1 MIERMKTSQTLLFL
15 TLSVTMFL
23 SAQDQPDM
31 TILFNYFD
39 STVTIYVDN
48 DEIVIEGDG
57 VPSHLSPYFVQTYG
71 QTQNGFYYWLDSD
84 GDGINDLWMQTPA
97 NMNLNPN
104 RIAQQGYEF
113 RIPLYPAI
121 NPNGPTDTFLG
132 PIGVSINGVPFFNEY
147 ESPTETLT
155 NQVIQSFDPGN
166 GHPAPQGRYHYH
178 FPPESLI
185 TVTEDNFLGF
195 AGDGFPVYG
204 PKNPDGN
211 NAQNLD
217 DYHGEFGPTPD
228 FPDSIYHYHT
238 NFTSPYI
245 IGAFAGTLGT
255 GFGGGG
261 GGGGGGF
268 PPDCDQVP
276 PGMPCCGDG
285 TCGGPETEANCPEDC
300 ATTIDYTII
309 VNEFMAAN
317 QNCCDDGTGE
327 YEDFIELYNYG
338 MEAMD
343 IGGFYFTD
351 IITGSFLYHITDSS
365 ASETTIN
372 AGGFLVIWADADPEQ
387 GPLHVDFTLSGSGED
402 IGIYDPNGSAIIE
415 MSFSSQGEDTSY
427 GRYPDGAGTWQ
438 FMNPTP
444 GMANTE
450 ELSLNN
456 NIVMPDQYIIH
467 QNYPNPFNPVTTLRY
482 DLPET
487 GLVTITIYDMLGR
500 QVKTLINQTQDAG
513 YRSVIWDATND
524 YGKPVSAGIYLY
536 QIRVG
541 PYTKTRKILLLK

>member
-1 MIERMKTSQTLLFL
+1 MIERMKTGQAFLFFALSLPTL
-15 TLSVTMFL
+15 MQ
-23 SAQDQPDM
+23 AQDPPDM
-31 TILFNYFD
+31 TILFDYFD
-39 STVTIYVDN
+39 STVTIYVDG

-121 NPNGPTDTFLG
+121 NPNGPADTFLG

-261 GGGGGGF
+261 GGGGGGD
-268 PPDCDQVP
+268 PPDCGEVP
-276 PGMPCCGDG
+276 PGAPCCGDG
-285 TCGGPETEANCPEDC
+285 NCGGPETETNCPEDC
-300 ATTIDYTII
+300 ATTIDYTIM
-309 VNEFMAAN
+309 VNEFLA
-317 QNCCDDGTGE
+317 
-327 YEDFIELYNYG
+327 
-338 MEAMD
+338 
-343 IGGFYFTD
+343 
-351 IITGSFLYHITDSS
+351 S
-365 ASETTIN
+365 SETCCGTEL
-372 AGGFLVIWADADPEQ
+372 F
-387 GPLHVDFTLSGSGED
+387 GSGED
-402 IGIYDPNGSAIIE
+402 FVELYNHGSEPVNIYGWGFSDTDGTVATTAPDTVIQPGKFLVLWFTGDANGFPEIDSKLSSDGETIYAAD
-415 MSFSSQGEDTSY
+415 SSGTAVFSLDFGAQDEDVSY
-427 GRYPDGAGTWQ
+427 GRYPDGSDSWQ
-438 FMNPTP
+438 QMNPTP
-444 GMANTE
+444 GVTNTN
-450 ELSLNN
+450 ELGLDDDVT
-456 NIVMPDQYIIH
+456 IPEQYTLH
-467 QNYPNPFNPVTTLRY
+467 QNYPNPFNPRTSIRY
-482 DLPET
+482 DLPDNER
-487 GLVTITIYDMLGR
+487 VNIIIYDMLGR
-500 QVKTLINQTQDAG
+500 QVKQLVDEYQDAG
-513 YRSVIWDATND
+513 FKSIIWDATND
-524 YGKPVSAGIYLY
+524 FGKPAATGVYLCKIQAGEYM
-536 QIRVG
+536 Q
-541 PYTKTRKILLLK
+541 TKKMVLLK

>member
-1 MIERMKTSQTLLFL
+1 MIERMKTRQAFLFFALSLPTL
-15 TLSVTMFL
+15 MQ
-23 SAQDQPDM
+23 AQDPPDM
-31 TILFNYFD
+31 TILFDYFD
-39 STVTIYVDN
+39 STVTIYVDG

-121 NPNGPTDTFLG
+121 NPNGPADTFLG

-147 ESPTETLT
+147 ESPTQTLT

-166 GHPAPQGRYHYH
+166 GHPAPQGNYHYH

-261 GGGGGGF
+261 GGGGGGD
-268 PPDCDQVP
+268 PPDCGEVP
-276 PGMPCCGDG
+276 PGAPCCGDG
-285 TCGGPETEANCPEDC
+285 NCGGPETETNCPEDC
-300 ATTIDYTII
+300 ATTIDYTIM
-309 VNEFMAAN
+309 VNEFLA
-317 QNCCDDGTGE
+317 
-327 YEDFIELYNYG
+327 
-338 MEAMD
+338 
-343 IGGFYFTD
+343 
-351 IITGSFLYHITDSS
+351 S
-365 ASETTIN
+365 SETCCGTEL
-372 AGGFLVIWADADPEQ
+372 F
-387 GPLHVDFTLSGSGED
+387 GSGED
-402 IGIYDPNGSAIIE
+402 FVELYNHGSEPVNIYGWGFSDTDGTVATTAPDTVIQPGKFLVLWFTGDANGFPEIDSKLSSDGETIYAAD
-415 MSFSSQGEDTSY
+415 SSGTAVFSLDFGVQDEDVSY
-427 GRYPDGAGTWQ
+427 GRYPDGSDSWQ
-438 FMNPTP
+438 QMNPTP
-444 GMANTE
+444 GVTNTN
-450 ELSLNN
+450 ELGLDDDVT
-456 NIVMPDQYIIH
+456 IPEQYTLH
-467 QNYPNPFNPVTTLRY
+467 QNYPNPFNPRTSIRY
-482 DLPET
+482 DLPDNER
-487 GLVTITIYDMLGR
+487 VNIIIYDMLGR
-500 QVKTLINQTQDAG
+500 QVKQLVDEYQDAG
-513 YRSVIWDATND
+513 FKSIIWDATND
-524 YGKPVSAGIYLY
+524 FGKPAATGVYLCKIQAGEYM
-536 QIRVG
+536 Q
-541 PYTKTRKILLLK
+541 TKKMVLLK

>member
-1 MIERMKTSQTLLFL
+1 MIERMKTGQAFLFFALSLPTL
-15 TLSVTMFL
+15 MQ
-23 SAQDQPDM
+23 AQDPPDM
-31 TILFNYFD
+31 TILFDYFD
-39 STVTIYVDN
+39 STVTIYVDG

-121 NPNGPTDTFLG
+121 NPNGPADTFLG

-261 GGGGGGF
+261 GGGGGGD
-268 PPDCDQVP
+268 PPDCGEVP
-276 PGMPCCGDG
+276 PGAPCCGDG
-285 TCGGPETEANCPEDC
+285 NCGGPETETNCPEDC
-300 ATTIDYTII
+300 ATTIDYTIM
-309 VNEFMAAN
+309 VNEFLA
-317 QNCCDDGTGE
+317 
-327 YEDFIELYNYG
+327 
-338 MEAMD
+338 
-343 IGGFYFTD
+343 
-351 IITGSFLYHITDSS
+351 S
-365 ASETTIN
+365 SETCCGTEL
-372 AGGFLVIWADADPEQ
+372 F
-387 GPLHVDFTLSGSGED
+387 GSGED
-402 IGIYDPNGSAIIE
+402 FVELYNHGSEPVNIYGWGFSDTDGTVATTAPDTVIQPGKFLVLWFTGDANGFPEIDSKLSSDGETIYAAD
-415 MSFSSQGEDTSY
+415 SSGTAVFSLDFGVQDEDVSY
-427 GRYPDGAGTWQ
+427 GRYPDGSDSWQ
-438 FMNPTP
+438 QMNPTP
-444 GMANTE
+444 GVTNTN
-450 ELSLNN
+450 ELGLDDDVT
-456 NIVMPDQYIIH
+456 IPEQYTLH
-467 QNYPNPFNPVTTLRY
+467 QNYPNPFNPRTSIRY
-482 DLPET
+482 DLPDNER
-487 GLVTITIYDMLGR
+487 VNIIIYDMLGR
-500 QVKTLINQTQDAG
+500 QVKQLVDEYQDAG
-513 YRSVIWDATND
+513 FKSIIWDATND
-524 YGKPVSAGIYLY
+524 FGKPAATGVYLCKIQAGEYM
-536 QIRVG
+536 Q
-541 PYTKTRKILLLK
+541 TKKMVLLK

>member
-1 MIERMKTSQTLLFL
+1 MIERMKTRQAFLFFALSLPTL
-15 TLSVTMFL
+15 MQ
-23 SAQDQPDM
+23 AQDPPDM
-31 TILFNYFD
+31 TILFDYFD
-39 STVTIYVDN
+39 STVTIYIDG

-71 QTQNGFYYWLDSD
+71 QTQNGFYYWFDSD

-121 NPNGPTDTFLG
+121 NPNGPADTFLG

-261 GGGGGGF
+261 GGGGGGD
-268 PPDCDQVP
+268 PPDCGEVP
-276 PGMPCCGDG
+276 PGAPCCGDG
-285 TCGGPETEANCPEDC
+285 NCGGPETETNCPEDC
-300 ATTIDYTII
+300 ATTIDYTIM
-309 VNEFMAAN
+309 VNEFLA
-317 QNCCDDGTGE
+317 
-327 YEDFIELYNYG
+327 
-338 MEAMD
+338 
-343 IGGFYFTD
+343 
-351 IITGSFLYHITDSS
+351 S
-365 ASETTIN
+365 SETCCGTEL
-372 AGGFLVIWADADPEQ
+372 F
-387 GPLHVDFTLSGSGED
+387 GSGED
-402 IGIYDPNGSAIIE
+402 FVELYNHGSEPVNIYGWGFSDTDGTVATTAPDTVIQPGEFLVLWFTGDANGFPEIDSKLSSDGETIYAAD
-415 MSFSSQGEDTSY
+415 SSGTAVFSLDFGAQDEDVSY
-427 GRYPDGAGTWQ
+427 GRYPDGSDSWQ
-438 FMNPTP
+438 QMNPTP
-444 GMANTE
+444 GVTNTN
-450 ELSLNN
+450 ELGLDDDVT
-456 NIVMPDQYIIH
+456 IPEQYTLH
-467 QNYPNPFNPVTTLRY
+467 QNYPNPFNPRTSIRY
-482 DLPET
+482 DLPDNER
-487 GLVTITIYDMLGR
+487 VNIIIYDMLGR
-500 QVKTLINQTQDAG
+500 QVKQLVDEYQDAG
-513 YRSVIWDATND
+513 FKSIIWDATND
-524 YGKPVSAGIYLY
+524 YGKPVSAGVYLY
-536 QIRVG
+536 KIQAGDFVQ
-541 PYTKTRKILLLK
+541 TKKMVLLK

>member
-1 MIERMKTSQTLLFL
+1 MIERMKTSQALFFL

-31 TILFNYFD
+31 TILFDYFD

-195 AGDGFPVYG
+195 SGDGFPVYG

-261 GGGGGGF
+261 GGRSGPARGSDLQYQLDLSLEDAVRGTETRIRV
-268 PPDCDQVP
+268 PARVRCDA
-276 PGMPCCGDG
+276 C
-285 TCGGPETEANCPEDC
+285 
-300 ATTIDYTII
+300 
-309 VNEFMAAN
+309 
-317 QNCCDDGTGE
+317 
-327 YEDFIELYNYG
+327 
-338 MEAMD
+338 
-343 IGGFYFTD
+343 
-351 IITGSFLYHITDSS
+351 
-365 ASETTIN
+365 
-372 AGGFLVIWADADPEQ
+372 
-387 GPLHVDFTLSGSGED
+387 SGSGAKSGTSPTACATCGSRGQVRMQQGFFSIQQTCPQCRGSGKVIGTPCTDCGGQGRVQKTKTLQVKVPAGVDEGDQIRLAGEGEAAAGGGASGDLYVQIGLKPHSIFSRDGDNLYCEVPVSFSMATLGGSLGIPTLGGRANLKIPPESQSEQVFRLRGKGVRNVRNGAVGDLFCKMKVETPVNLTRKQKELLSEFDRLTGEGGDRHRPREGSWTGKLKSFFED
-402 IGIYDPNGSAIIE
+402 I
-415 MSFSSQGEDTSY
+415 
-427 GRYPDGAGTWQ
+427 
-438 FMNPTP
+438 
-444 GMANTE
+444 
-450 ELSLNN
+450 
-456 NIVMPDQYIIH
+456 
-467 QNYPNPFNPVTTLRY
+467 
-482 DLPET
+482 
-487 GLVTITIYDMLGR
+487 
-500 QVKTLINQTQDAG
+500 
-513 YRSVIWDATND
+513 
-524 YGKPVSAGIYLY
+524 VS
-536 QIRVG
+536 
-541 PYTKTRKILLLK
+541 

>member
-1 MIERMKTSQTLLFL
+1 MTERIKTRQPLFYL
-15 TLSVTMFL
+15 TLTITMVL
-23 SAQDQPDM
+23 QAQDEPDM

-48 DEIVIEGDG
+48 DEIVVEGDG
-57 VPSHLSPYFVQTYG
+57 VPSHLSPYFVQTYA
-71 QTQNGFYYWLDSD
+71 QTQNGFYYWLDNN
-84 GDGINDLWMQTPA
+84 GDGINDFWMQTPA

-113 RIPLYPAI
+113 RIPLHPAI
-121 NPNGPTDTFLG
+121 NPNGPADTFLG
-132 PIGVSINGVPFFNEY
+132 SIGISINGVPFFNEY

-238 NFTSPYI
+238 NFSSPYI
-245 IGAFAGTLGT
+245 IGAFAGTIGT

-261 GGGGGGF
+261 GGGGGGL
-268 PPDCDQVP
+268 PPNCDQVP

-285 TCGGPETEANCPEDC
+285 NCGGPETETNCPEDC

-327 YEDFIELYNYG
+327 NEDFIELYNYG
-338 MEAMD
+338 MEAID

-351 IITGSFLYHITDSS
+351 NLTGSFLYHITDTST
-365 ASETTIN
+365 SETTIS
-372 AGGFLVIWADADPEQ
+372 GGEFLVIWADADPEQ
-387 GPLHVDFTLSGSGED
+387 GPLHVDFKLSSGGED
-402 IGIYDPNGSAIIE
+402 IGIYDPDGSAIIE

-427 GRYPDGAGTWQ
+427 GRYPDGSDTWQ

-444 GMANTE
+444 GMANTQ
-450 ELSLNN
+450 ELSLVN
-456 NIVMPDQYIIH
+456 NITMPGQFKIH
-467 QNYPNPFNPVTTLRY
+467 QNYPNPFNPVTTIRY
-482 DLPET
+482 DLPENS
-487 GLVTITIYDMLGR
+487 LVNITIYDMLGK
-500 QVKTLINQTQDAG
+500 QVTTLINQTQDAG

-524 YGKPVSAGIYLY
+524 YGKPVSAGIYLS
-536 QIRVG
+536 QIHAG
-541 PYTKTRKILLLK
+541 EYISTKKIVLLK

>member
-1 MIERMKTSQTLLFL
+1 MTERIKKRQALLFL
-15 TLSVTMFL
+15 TPTIVMFL
-23 SAQDQPDM
+23 QAQDQPDM

-39 STVTIYVDN
+39 STVTIYVDGN
-48 DEIVIEGDG
+48 DIVIEGDG
-57 VPSHLSPYFVQTYG
+57 VPSHLSPYFAQTYG
-71 QTQNGFYYWLDSD
+71 QTQNGFYYWLDNN
-84 GDGINDLWMQTPA
+84 GDGINDFWMQTPA

-113 RIPLYPAI
+113 RIPLHPAI
-121 NPNGPTDTFLG
+121 NPNGPADTFLG

-185 TVTEDNFLGF
+185 TVNEDNFLGF

-245 IGAFAGTLGT
+245 IGAFAGNLGT

-261 GGGGGGF
+261 GGGGGGN

-285 TCGGPETEANCPEDC
+285 TCGGPETETNCPEDC

-309 VNEFMAAN
+309 FNEFKAAR

-338 MEAMD
+338 MEAID
-343 IGGFYFTD
+343 IGGFYFTHNL
-351 IITGSFLYHITDSS
+351 TGSFLYHITDSS

-372 AGGFLVIWADADPEQ
+372 AGGFLVIWADGDPEQ
-387 GPLHVDFTLSGSGED
+387 GPLHVDFILNSGGDD
-402 IGIYDPNGSAIIE
+402 IGIYDPDGSAIIE
-415 MSFSSQGEDTSY
+415 MAFSSQSEDISY
-427 GRYPDGAGTWQ
+427 GRYPDGANTWQ

-450 ELSLNN
+450 DLNLNN
-456 NIVMPDQYIIH
+456 NRVMPDQYILH
-467 QNYPNPFNPVTTLRY
+467 QSYPNPFNPITTLRY
-482 DLPET
+482 QLPENT
-487 GLVTITIYDMLGR
+487 FVNIIIYDMLGKE
-500 QVKTLINQTQDAG
+500 VKTLINQTQDAG
-513 YRSVIWDATND
+513 YKSVIWNATNN

-536 QIRVG
+536 QIQAG
-541 PYTKTRKILLLK
+541 EYMQTKKMVLLK

>member
-1 MIERMKTSQTLLFL
+1 MTERIKTRQPLFYL
-15 TLSVTMFL
+15 TLTITMVL
-23 SAQDQPDM
+23 QAQDEPDM

-39 STVTIYVDN
+39 STVTIYVDGN
-48 DEIVIEGDG
+48 DIVIEGDG
-57 VPSHLSPYFVQTYG
+57 VPSHLSPYFVQTYA
-71 QTQNGFYYWLDSD
+71 QTQNGFYYWLDNN
-84 GDGINDLWMQTPA
+84 GDGINDFWMQTPA

-113 RIPLYPAI
+113 RIPLHPAI
-121 NPNGPTDTFLG
+121 NPNGPADTFLG
-132 PIGVSINGVPFFNEY
+132 PIGISINGVPFFNEY

-238 NFTSPYI
+238 NFSSPYI

-261 GGGGGGF
+261 GGGGGGL
-268 PPDCDQVP
+268 PPNCDQVP

-285 TCGGPETEANCPEDC
+285 NCGGPETETNCPEDC

-327 YEDFIELYNYG
+327 NEDFIELYNYG
-338 MEAMD
+338 MEAID

-351 IITGSFLYHITDSS
+351 NLTGSFLYHITDTST
-365 ASETTIN
+365 SETTIS
-372 AGGFLVIWADADPEQ
+372 GGEFLVIWADADPEQ
-387 GPLHVDFTLSGSGED
+387 GPLHVDFKLSSGGED
-402 IGIYDPNGSAIIE
+402 IGIYDPDGSAIIE

-427 GRYPDGAGTWQ
+427 GRYPDGSDTWQ

-444 GMANTE
+444 GMANTQ
-450 ELSLNN
+450 ELSLVN
-456 NIVMPDQYIIH
+456 NITMPGQFKIH
-467 QNYPNPFNPVTTLRY
+467 QNYPNPFNPVTTIRY
-482 DLPET
+482 DLPENS
-487 GLVTITIYDMLGR
+487 LVNITIYDMLGK
-500 QVKTLINQTQDAG
+500 QVTTLINQTQDAG

-524 YGKPVSAGIYLY
+524 YGKPVSAGIYLS
-536 QIRVG
+536 QIHAG
-541 PYTKTRKILLLK
+541 EYISTKKIVLLK

>member
-1 MIERMKTSQTLLFL
+1 MIERMKTRQAFLFFALSLPTL
-15 TLSVTMFL
+15 MQ
-23 SAQDQPDM
+23 AQDPPDM
-31 TILFNYFD
+31 TILFDYFD
-39 STVTIYVDN
+39 STVTIYVDG

-121 NPNGPTDTFLG
+121 NPNGPADTFLG

-261 GGGGGGF
+261 GGGGGGD
-268 PPDCDQVP
+268 PPDCGEVP
-276 PGMPCCGDG
+276 PGAPCCGDG
-285 TCGGPETEANCPEDC
+285 NCGGPETETNCPEDC
-300 ATTIDYTII
+300 ATTIDYTIM
-309 VNEFMAAN
+309 VNEFLA
-317 QNCCDDGTGE
+317 
-327 YEDFIELYNYG
+327 
-338 MEAMD
+338 
-343 IGGFYFTD
+343 
-351 IITGSFLYHITDSS
+351 S
-365 ASETTIN
+365 SETCCGTEL
-372 AGGFLVIWADADPEQ
+372 F
-387 GPLHVDFTLSGSGED
+387 GSGED
-402 IGIYDPNGSAIIE
+402 FVELYNHGSEPVNIYGWGFSDTDGTVATTAPDTVIQPGEFLVLWFTGDANGFPEIDSKLSSDGETIYAAD
-415 MSFSSQGEDTSY
+415 SSGTAVFSLDFGVQDEDVSY
-427 GRYPDGAGTWQ
+427 GRYPDGSDSWQ
-438 FMNPTP
+438 QMNPTP
-444 GMANTE
+444 GVTNTN
-450 ELSLNN
+450 ELGLDDDVT
-456 NIVMPDQYIIH
+456 IPEQYTLH
-467 QNYPNPFNPVTTLRY
+467 QNYPNPFNPRTSVRY
-482 DLPET
+482 DLPDNER
-487 GLVTITIYDMLGR
+487 VNIIIYDMLGR
-500 QVKTLINQTQDAG
+500 QVKQLVDEYQDAG
-513 YRSVIWDATND
+513 FKSIIWDATND
-524 YGKPVSAGIYLY
+524 FGKPAATGVYLCKIQAGEYM
-536 QIRVG
+536 Q
-541 PYTKTRKILLLK
+541 TKKMVLLK

>member
-1 MIERMKTSQTLLFL
+1 MIERIKTRQTFLFL

-23 SAQDQPDM
+23 PAQAQPDM
-31 TILFNYFD
+31 TILFDYFD
-39 STVTIYVDN
+39 STVTIYVDGN
-48 DEIVIEGDG
+48 DIVIEGDG
-57 VPSHLSPYFVQTYG
+57 VPSHLSPYFVQTYA
-71 QTQNGFYYWLDSD
+71 QTQNGFYYWLDNN
-84 GDGINDLWMQTPA
+84 GDGINDFWMQTPA

-113 RIPLYPAI
+113 RIPLHPAI
-121 NPNGPTDTFLG
+121 NPNGPADTFLG

-285 TCGGPETEANCPEDC
+285 NCGGPETEANCPEDC

-327 YEDFIELYNYG
+327 NEDFIELYNYG
-338 MEAMD
+338 MEAID

-351 IITGSFLYHITDSS
+351 NLTGSFLYHITDTST
-365 ASETTIN
+365 SETTIN
-372 AGGFLVIWADADPEQ
+372 GGGFLVIWADADPEQ
-387 GPLHVDFTLSGSGED
+387 GPLHVDFKLSSGGED
-402 IGIYDPNGSAIIE
+402 IGIYDPDGSAIIE

-427 GRYPDGAGTWQ
+427 GRYPDGSDTWQ

-444 GMANTE
+444 GMANTQ
-450 ELSLNN
+450 ELSLDN
-456 NIVMPDQYIIH
+456 NITMPDQFKIH
-467 QNYPNPFNPVTTLRY
+467 QNYPNPFNPVTTIRY
-482 DLPET
+482 DLPENSM
-487 GLVTITIYDMLGR
+487 VNITIYDMLGK
-500 QVKTLINQTQDAG
+500 QVTTLINKNQDAG
-513 YRSVIWDATND
+513 YKSITWDATND

-536 QIRVG
+536 QIHAG
-541 PYTKTRKILLLK
+541 EYISTKKIVLLK

>member
-1 MIERMKTSQTLLFL
+1 MIERMKTGQAFLFFALSLPTL
-15 TLSVTMFL
+15 MQ
-23 SAQDQPDM
+23 AQDPPDM
-31 TILFNYFD
+31 TILFDYFD
-39 STVTIYVDN
+39 STVTIYVDG

-113 RIPLYPAI
+113 RIQLYPAI
-121 NPNGPTDTFLG
+121 NPNGPADTFLG

-261 GGGGGGF
+261 GGGGGGD
-268 PPDCDQVP
+268 PPDCGEVP
-276 PGMPCCGDG
+276 PGAPCCGDG
-285 TCGGPETEANCPEDC
+285 NCGGPETETNCPEDC
-300 ATTIDYTII
+300 ATTIDYTIM
-309 VNEFMAAN
+309 VNEFLA
-317 QNCCDDGTGE
+317 
-327 YEDFIELYNYG
+327 
-338 MEAMD
+338 
-343 IGGFYFTD
+343 
-351 IITGSFLYHITDSS
+351 S
-365 ASETTIN
+365 SETCCGTEL
-372 AGGFLVIWADADPEQ
+372 F
-387 GPLHVDFTLSGSGED
+387 GSGED
-402 IGIYDPNGSAIIE
+402 FVELYNHGSEPVNIYGWGFSDTDGTVATTAPDTVIQPGKFLVLWFTGDANGFPEIDSKLSSDGETIYAAD
-415 MSFSSQGEDTSY
+415 SSGTAVFSLDFGVQDEDVSY
-427 GRYPDGAGTWQ
+427 GRYPDGSDSWQ
-438 FMNPTP
+438 QMNPTP
-444 GMANTE
+444 GVTNTN
-450 ELSLNN
+450 ELGLDDDVT
-456 NIVMPDQYIIH
+456 IPEQYTLH
-467 QNYPNPFNPVTTLRY
+467 QNYPNPFNPRTSIRY
-482 DLPET
+482 DLPDNER
-487 GLVTITIYDMLGR
+487 VNIIIYDMLGR
-500 QVKTLINQTQDAG
+500 QVKQLVDEYQDAG
-513 YRSVIWDATND
+513 FKSIIWDATND
-524 YGKPVSAGIYLY
+524 FGKPAATGVYLCKIQAGEYM
-536 QIRVG
+536 Q
-541 PYTKTRKILLLK
+541 TKKMVLLK

>member
-1 MIERMKTSQTLLFL
+1 
-15 TLSVTMFL
+15 
-23 SAQDQPDM
+23 
-31 TILFNYFD
+31 
-39 STVTIYVDN
+39 
-48 DEIVIEGDG
+48 
-57 VPSHLSPYFVQTYG
+57 
-71 QTQNGFYYWLDSD
+71 
-84 GDGINDLWMQTPA
+84 
-97 NMNLNPN
+97 
-104 RIAQQGYEF
+104 
-113 RIPLYPAI
+113 
-121 NPNGPTDTFLG
+121 
-132 PIGVSINGVPFFNEY
+132 
-147 ESPTETLT
+147 
-155 NQVIQSFDPGN
+155 
-166 GHPAPQGRYHYH
+166 
-178 FPPESLI
+178 
-185 TVTEDNFLGF
+185 
-195 AGDGFPVYG
+195 
-204 PKNPDGN
+204 
-211 NAQNLD
+211 
-217 DYHGEFGPTPD
+217 
-228 FPDSIYHYHT
+228 
-238 NFTSPYI
+238 
-245 IGAFAGTLGT
+245 
-255 GFGGGG
+255 
-261 GGGGGGF
+261 
-268 PPDCDQVP
+268 
-276 PGMPCCGDG
+276 
-285 TCGGPETEANCPEDC
+285 
-300 ATTIDYTII
+300 
-309 VNEFMAAN
+309 MAAS

>member
-1 MIERMKTSQTLLFL
+1 MIERMKTGQAFLFFALSLPTL
-15 TLSVTMFL
+15 MQ
-23 SAQDQPDM
+23 AQDPPDM
-31 TILFNYFD
+31 TILFDYFD
-39 STVTIYVDN
+39 STVTIYVDG

-71 QTQNGFYYWLDSD
+71 QTQNGFYYWFDSD

-121 NPNGPTDTFLG
+121 NPNGPADTFLG

-261 GGGGGGF
+261 GGGGGGD
-268 PPDCDQVP
+268 PPDCGEVP
-276 PGMPCCGDG
+276 PGAPCCGDG
-285 TCGGPETEANCPEDC
+285 NCGGPETETNCPEDC
-300 ATTIDYTII
+300 ATTIDYTIM
-309 VNEFMAAN
+309 VNEFLA
-317 QNCCDDGTGE
+317 
-327 YEDFIELYNYG
+327 
-338 MEAMD
+338 
-343 IGGFYFTD
+343 
-351 IITGSFLYHITDSS
+351 S
-365 ASETTIN
+365 SETCCGTEL
-372 AGGFLVIWADADPEQ
+372 F
-387 GPLHVDFTLSGSGED
+387 GSGED
-402 IGIYDPNGSAIIE
+402 FVELYNHGSEPVNIYGWGFSDTDGTVATTAPDTVIQPGKFLVLWFTGDANGFPEIDSKLSSDGETIYAAD
-415 MSFSSQGEDTSY
+415 SSGTAVFSLDFGAQDEDVSY
-427 GRYPDGAGTWQ
+427 GRYPDGSDSWQ
-438 FMNPTP
+438 QMNPTP
-444 GMANTE
+444 GATNTN
-450 ELSLNN
+450 ELGLDDDVT
-456 NIVMPDQYIIH
+456 IPEQYTLH
-467 QNYPNPFNPVTTLRY
+467 QNYPNPFNPRTSIRY
-482 DLPET
+482 DLPDNER
-487 GLVTITIYDMLGR
+487 VNIIIYDMLGR
-500 QVKTLINQTQDAG
+500 QVKQLVDEYQDAG
-513 YRSVIWDATND
+513 FKSIIWDATND
-524 YGKPVSAGIYLY
+524 FGKPAATGVYLCKIQAGEYM
-536 QIRVG
+536 Q
-541 PYTKTRKILLLK
+541 TKKMVLLK

>member
-1 MIERMKTSQTLLFL
+1 MTERMKTSQAFLFL
-15 TLSVTMFL
+15 TLSVKMFL
-23 SAQDQPDM
+23 QAQDPPDM

-39 STVTIYVDN
+39 STVTIYVDGN
-48 DEIVIEGDG
+48 DIVIEGDG

-84 GDGINDLWMQTPA
+84 GNGINDYWMQTPA

-113 RIPLYPAI
+113 RVPLHPAI
-121 NPNGPTDTFLG
+121 NPNGPADTFLG

-195 AGDGFPVYG
+195 SGDGFPVYG

-300 ATTIDYTII
+300 ATTIDYKII
-309 VNEFMAAN
+309 INEFMAAN
-317 QNCCDDGTGE
+317 QDCCDDGTGE

-338 MEAMD
+338 MEAID
-343 IGGFYFTD
+343 IGGFYFTHTL
-351 IITGSFLYHITDSS
+351 TGSFLYHITDSS

-387 GPLHVDFTLSGSGED
+387 GPLHVDFILNSGGDD
-402 IGIYDPNGSAIIE
+402 IGIYDPDGSAIIE
-415 MSFSSQGEDTSY
+415 MSFSSQSEDTSY
-427 GRYPDGAGTWQ
+427 GRYPDGADTWQ

-444 GMANTE
+444 GMANTQ

-456 NIVMPDQYIIH
+456 NIVIPDQYMVY

-482 DLPET
+482 DLPENS
-487 GLVTITIYDMLGR
+487 LVNITIYDMLGR
-500 QVKTLINQTQDAG
+500 QVKTLINHTQDAG
-513 YRSVIWDATND
+513 YKSIIWDATND

-536 QIRVG
+536 RIQAGKYIS
-541 PYTKTRKILLLK
+541 TKKIVLLK

>member
-1 MIERMKTSQTLLFL
+1 MTERIKTRQPLFYL
-15 TLSVTMFL
+15 TLTITMVL
-23 SAQDQPDM
+23 QAQDEPDM

-48 DEIVIEGDG
+48 DEIVVEGDG
-57 VPSHLSPYFVQTYG
+57 VPSHLSPYFVQTYA
-71 QTQNGFYYWLDSD
+71 QTQNGFYYWLDNN
-84 GDGINDLWMQTPA
+84 GDGINDFWMQTPA

-113 RIPLYPAI
+113 RIPLHPAI
-121 NPNGPTDTFLG
+121 NPNGPADTFLG

-238 NFTSPYI
+238 NFSSPYI
-245 IGAFAGTLGT
+245 IGAFAGTIGT

-261 GGGGGGF
+261 GGGGGGL
-268 PPDCDQVP
+268 PPNCDQVP

-285 TCGGPETEANCPEDC
+285 NCGGPETETNCPEDC

-327 YEDFIELYNYG
+327 NEDFIELYNYG
-338 MEAMD
+338 MEAID

-351 IITGSFLYHITDSS
+351 NLTGSFLYHITDTST
-365 ASETTIN
+365 SETTIS
-372 AGGFLVIWADADPEQ
+372 GGEFLVIWADADPEQ
-387 GPLHVDFTLSGSGED
+387 GPLHVDFKLSSGGED
-402 IGIYDPNGSAIIE
+402 IGIYDPDGSAIIE

-427 GRYPDGAGTWQ
+427 GRYPDGSDTWQ

-444 GMANTE
+444 GMANTQ
-450 ELSLNN
+450 ELSLVN
-456 NIVMPDQYIIH
+456 NITMPGQFKIH
-467 QNYPNPFNPVTTLRY
+467 QNYPNPFNPVTTIRY
-482 DLPET
+482 DLPENS
-487 GLVTITIYDMLGR
+487 LVNITIYDMLGK
-500 QVKTLINQTQDAG
+500 QVTTLINQTQDAG

-524 YGKPVSAGIYLY
+524 YGKPVSAGIYLS
-536 QIRVG
+536 QIHAG
-541 PYTKTRKILLLK
+541 EYISTKKIVLLK

>member
-1 MIERMKTSQTLLFL
+1 MTERMKTSQALLFL

-23 SAQDQPDM
+23 NAQDQPDM
-31 TILFNYFD
+31 TILFDYFD

-57 VPSHLSPYFVQTYG
+57 VPSHFSPYFVQTYG
-71 QTQNGFYYWLDSD
+71 QTQNGFYYWSD
-84 GDGINDLWMQTPA
+84 NNGDGINDFWMQTPA

-104 RIAQQGYEF
+104 RIAQQGSEF

-121 NPNGPTDTFLG
+121 NPNGPSDTFLG

-261 GGGGGGF
+261 GGGGGF

-285 TCGGPETEANCPEDC
+285 NCGGPETESNCPEDC

-327 YEDFIELYNYG
+327 NDDFIELYNYG
-338 MEAMD
+338 VEAID
-343 IGGFYFTD
+343 IGGFYFTHTV
-351 IITGSFLYHITDSS
+351 TGSFLYHITDTS

-372 AGGFLVIWADADPEQ
+372 GGGFLVIWADADPEQ
-387 GPLHVDFTLSGSGED
+387 GPLHVDFILSSGGDD
-402 IGIYDPNGSAIIE
+402 IGIYDPDGSEIIE

-427 GRYPDGAGTWQ
+427 GRYPDGSDTWQ

-456 NIVMPDQYIIH
+456 KFVIPDQYILH

-482 DLPET
+482 DLPENS
-487 GLVTITIYDMLGR
+487 LVNITIYDMLGKK
-500 QVKTLINQTQDAG
+500 VKTLINQTQDAG
-513 YRSVIWDATND
+513 YRSVIWNATNN
-524 YGKPVSAGIYLY
+524 YGKPISAGIYLY
-536 QIRVG
+536 QIQAG
-541 PYTKTRKILLLK
+541 EYISTKKMVLLK

>member
-1 MIERMKTSQTLLFL
+1 MIERMKTRQAFLFFALSLPTL
-15 TLSVTMFL
+15 MQ
-23 SAQDQPDM
+23 AQDPPDM
-31 TILFNYFD
+31 TILFDYFD
-39 STVTIYVDN
+39 STVTIYVDG
-48 DEIVIEGDG
+48 DELVIEGDG

-121 NPNGPTDTFLG
+121 NPNGPADTFLG

-195 AGDGFPVYG
+195 SGDGFPVYG

-261 GGGGGGF
+261 GGGGGGD
-268 PPDCDQVP
+268 PPDCGEVP
-276 PGMPCCGDG
+276 PGAPCCGDG
-285 TCGGPETEANCPEDC
+285 NCGGPETETNCPEDC
-300 ATTIDYTII
+300 ATTIDYTIM
-309 VNEFMAAN
+309 VNEFLA
-317 QNCCDDGTGE
+317 
-327 YEDFIELYNYG
+327 
-338 MEAMD
+338 
-343 IGGFYFTD
+343 
-351 IITGSFLYHITDSS
+351 S
-365 ASETTIN
+365 SETCCGTEL
-372 AGGFLVIWADADPEQ
+372 F
-387 GPLHVDFTLSGSGED
+387 GSGED
-402 IGIYDPNGSAIIE
+402 FVELYNHGSEPVNIYGWGFSDTDGTVATTAPDTVIQPGKFLVLWFTGDANGFPEIDSKLSSDGETIYAAD
-415 MSFSSQGEDTSY
+415 SSGTAVFSLDFGAQDEDVSY
-427 GRYPDGAGTWQ
+427 GRYPDGSDSWQ
-438 FMNPTP
+438 QMNPTP
-444 GMANTE
+444 GATNTN
-450 ELSLNN
+450 ELGLDDDVT
-456 NIVMPDQYIIH
+456 IPEQYTLH
-467 QNYPNPFNPVTTLRY
+467 QNYPNPFNPRTSVRY
-482 DLPET
+482 DLPDNER
-487 GLVTITIYDMLGR
+487 VNIIIYDMLGR
-500 QVKTLINQTQDAG
+500 QVKQLVDEYQDAG
-513 YRSVIWDATND
+513 FKSIIWDATND
-524 YGKPVSAGIYLY
+524 FGKPAATGVYLCKIQAGDFV
-536 QIRVG
+536 Q
-541 PYTKTRKILLLK
+541 TKKMVLLK